1 VKLVSSVCGKC
12 GAEIPADARPGA
24 CPACLLETGLG
35 LLAEEVQTPN
45 PPPPLTGSAG
55 ASAQRPT
62 SNAEFRGEGRAPKP
76 ARMITNFGDY
86 ELLEEIGRGGQG
98 VVYRARQKSL
108 NRTVALKVIGL
119 GHWATE
125 AHLKRFRREA
135 EAAASLEHPSIV
147 PIYEVGER
155 DGCCYFSMKFIE
167 GGQLDEVVR
176 RAPMSIRQ
184 AAELIAKVAR
194 TVHYAHEHG
203 ILHRDIKPGNV
214 LLDKKGEAHL
224 TDFGLARLVETE
236 SAVTRTKEVLGTPS
250 YMAPEQAAG
259 ETGNLTSATDVYGLG
274 AVLYQLLTGH
284 PPFAGGTTYET
295 MRLLL
300 DTEPRP
306 PRLLNRKI
314 GRDLSTIC
322 LKCLEKEPARRYA
335 SAELLAEELDRFC
348 RGEPILARPVG
359 WAERSW
365 RWCRREPALAGLAA
379 ALVVVLIIGFIG
391 VVWKWRG
398 EVSQRELAQQENQ
411 RAQRAVTRLEIER
424 AESLLE
430 AGDSS
435 RGLAYLARLL
445 RQQPTNH
452 VVAERLMSALTYRS
466 FCLPVAPLRHGNAL
480 NSLTGQQMEWFMRST
495 FFPFFYPGS
504 LVMADFSPDSWRVVT
519 ASEDGTARL
528 WNALTGESLGDP
540 MRHEAEVL
548 WAQFSGD
555 GQRIVTASVDGAARI
570 WRADTSQLATPLL
583 RHGDIVHFATF
594 NPDGQKV
601 VTASRDNT
609 ARIWNAQTG
618 QPIGLPLI
626 HPKPVYSACFS
637 PDGSRILTADESD
650 HARLWDART
659 GTAIAAADHFG
670 YSLTPSSPQFSPS
683 GEQVVTFRRRQAFL
697 RDPLSEM
704 AVFARLQHD
713 SFLTSA
719 TYSPD
724 GQRIAT
730 VSNDSTARIWD
741 TGTGEARISPLR
753 HDSEVT
759 TAHFSSDGQRIVT
772 GSNDKSARLWDVH
785 TGQALTEPMRQEHA
799 VLLAKIGAGGQ
810 RLLTFSE
817 TDTAWLWD
825 MRLLQPLAVLRWL
838 QTGPFVGRFSP
849 DGRQVVVLDDA
860 NAVRVWNAQSG
871 LPQTKPMG
879 HPHPESRIIND
890 VQFSPD
896 GRRLVTAAETVAT
909 TPSGYGGEAQ
919 IWDAS
924 TGEPI
929 GRPLAGSSTMQRA
942 RFSPDGTKLV
952 TSSGDGFI
960 RVWDVESGKQQ
971 LEWQSGRVSTQR
983 MAVEF
988 SPNGKM
994 IATSSA
1000 GATVQIWDAATG
1012 RPLGKPLQHAAD
1024 VSWLVFDRTG
1034 QRLAT
1039 ASMDKTAR
1047 IWSVQTGQMLTPPL
1061 VHADPLLHR
1070 NSVTFS
1076 PDGSRLATAAGS
1088 AAQVWDVVSGRAVTT
1103 PLRHGGLVRAVQFS
1117 VDGRKLLSASE
1128 DGTARLWDPETGHP
1142 VSEPMRHGA
1151 RVTSAEFSPDGSQV
1165 VTFSSDKAVRIWEV
1179 TQAPLPVPDW
1189 LPALAEA
1196 VAGQHINDKEVAEV
1210 LPVEV
1215 LYRFRQTLSANRGS
1229 DYYGRWARWFFADSA
1244 TRTIS
1249 PSSDITVPEYVKRRI
1264 EENTRESLQEATLL
1278 SSTSALAFARL
1289 AQQLVATN
1297 QAVKTAA
1304 LKDAEWFSRYATDLA
1319 PTDPEIRLIRESIV
1333 QRIPPG
1339 LLLHTRASG
1348 NDSDDG
1354 RGE

>member
-1 VKLVSSVCGKC
+1 MKTATTVCGKC
-12 GAEIPADARPGA
+12 GAKIAGDATREV
-24 CPACLLETGLG
+24 CPACLLESGLR
-35 LLAEEVQTPN
+35 LLDEESLAGVVEAPRDDGVPVPDRKTPQR
-45 PPPPLTGSAG
+45 LAG
-55 ASAQRPT
+55 IL
-62 SNAEFRGEGRAPKP
+62 G
-76 ARMITNFGDY
+76 NFGDY

-135 EAAASLEHPSIV
+135 EAAASLDHPSIV

-155 DGCCYFSMKFIE
+155 DGSCYFSMKFIE
-167 GGQLDEVVR
+167 GGQLDEVIKREPMPIR
-176 RAPMSIRQ
+176 RAV
-184 AAELIAKVAR
+184 ELIAKVAR

-203 ILHRDIKPGNV
+203 ILHRDIKPGNILV
-214 LLDKKGEAHL
+214 DQKGGAHL

-236 SAVTRTKEVLGTPS
+236 STVTRTKEVLGTPS
-250 YMAPEQAAG
+250 YMAPEQAVG
-259 ETGNLTSATDVYGLG
+259 ETRNLTSATDVYGLG
-274 AVLYQLLTGH
+274 AVLYQLLTGQ

-295 MRLLL
+295 IRLLL

-314 GRDLSTIC
+314 DRDLSTIC

-398 EVSQRELAQQENQ
+398 EVSQREF
-411 RAQRAVTRLEIER
+411 AQRAVTRLEIER

-480 NSLTGQQMEWFMRST
+480 NSLTGQQKEGVNRSE

-504 LVMADFSPDSWRVVT
+504 LVMANLSPDSWRVVT

-555 GQRIVTASVDGAARI
+555 GQRIVTASVDGSARI
-570 WRADTSQLATPLL
+570 WRADTSQLAAPPL

-594 NPDGQKV
+594 SPDGQKV

-609 ARIWNAQTG
+609 VRIWNAQTG

-650 HARLWDART
+650 HARLWDERT

-670 YSLTPSSPQFSPS
+670 YMLTPSSPQFSPS

-697 RDPLSEM
+697 RNPLAEM
-704 AVFARLQHD
+704 VVFARLQHD

-772 GSNDKSARLWDVH
+772 GSNDKSARLWDVR

-810 RLLTFSE
+810 RVLTFSE

-825 MRLLQPLAVLRWL
+825 VRLLQPLAVLRWL

-860 NAVRVWNAQSG
+860 NTVRVWNAQSG
-871 LPQTKPMG
+871 LSQTKAMG
-879 HPHPESRIIND
+879 HPHPESRIINS

-896 GRRLVTAAETVAT
+896 GRRLVTAAETVAA

-919 IWDAS
+919 VWDAS

-929 GRPLAGSSTMQRA
+929 GQPLAGLSITQRA

-960 RVWDVESGKQQ
+960 RVWDVESGEQQ
-971 LEWQSGRVSTQR
+971 LEWQNGRVSTLR
-983 MAVEF
+983 VAVEF

-994 IATSSA
+994 IVTSSSD
-1000 GATVQIWDAATG
+1000 ATVQIWDAATG

-1024 VSWLVFDRTG
+1024 VFWLVFDRAG

-1039 ASMDKTAR
+1039 ASMDKTVR

-1061 VHADPLLHR
+1061 VHADPLHHR

-1088 AAQVWDVVSGRAVTT
+1088 SAQVWDAASGRAVTT

-1117 VDGRKLLSASE
+1117 ADGGKLLSASE

-1151 RVTSAEFSPDGSQV
+1151 RVTSAEFSPDGSQL

-1196 VAGQHINDKEVAEV
+1196 VAGQHINEKEVAEV
-1210 LPVEV
+1210 LSVED
-1215 LYRFRQTLSANRGS
+1215 LYRLRQTLSANTAS
-1229 DYYGRWARWFFADSA
+1229 DYFGRWARWFFADSA

-1249 PSSDITVPEYVKRRI
+1249 PSSDVTVPEYVKRRI

-1278 SSTSALAFARL
+1278 SSTNALAFARL
-1289 AQQLVATN
+1289 AQQLIATN
-1297 QAVKTAA
+1297 QTVGGEA
-1304 LKDAEWFSRYATDLA
+1304 LEDAEWFSRYATNLA
-1319 PTDPEIRLIRESIV
+1319 PTDPQIRLIRESIA

-1339 LLLHTRASG
+1339 GSDPIPAPPTR
-1348 NDSDDG
+1348 
-1354 RGE
+1354 